1 MNTTMPDGLMNRSL
15 PIIVQCIL
23 AAAILITLYLTSLQ
37 NYLLFHSIV
46 ELTGIAIAFSIFI
59 LVWNTR
65 RVITNTFF
73 LTVGISFLF
82 TGSIDLL
89 HTLAYKGMGVF
100 AGNSS
105 DLPTQLWIA
114 ARYFQS
120 IMFFIA
126 ALFIGKSITK
136 DRNYESGI
144 IIAACAGFSGLLL
157 ASIFLWHNFPPCFV
171 EGPGLT
177 PFKIFSEYLITLI
190 LIATIVVLFIKRKS
204 FENRVWQL
212 LVAAQ
217 IFLILGELS
226 FTSYIGVY
234 DFMNMLGHLFRL
246 ISVYLFY
253 RAFVVVG
260 LTRPYDLL
268 FRELK
273 ESEIRFRTM
282 ADWTSDWEYWI
293 DMDRNF
299 IYLSPSVEQIT
310 GHRAEEFMA
319 DPGLIDRIV
328 HPDDQNVWDAHVPL
342 HKSTQDTGASEIEF
356 RLVNKDGSVRWISHI
371 CRSIVLDDGTCIGR
385 RISNRDI
392 TSRKLMESEI
402 RSLNQTLEQRVYQ
415 RTAQLNASLDE
426 KVILLREIHHR
437 VKNNLQI
444 IISLLNLQS
453 RYITDEKTRQA
464 LHESQNRVRAM
475 SHVHE
480 KLYQSPDITKIE
492 LESYIRFLGDK
503 LFQFYG
509 MSGNGIIL
517 TTRIQDI
524 HIGLETA
531 IPAGLIVN
539 ELISNSLKH
548 AFPEGRGGEISIT
561 IQRQDGMLAI
571 VYADNGVG
579 IPEGFDWRNAESLGL
594 RLVILLI
601 EQMDGTIE
609 REQRAGTAFTIIVKE
624 KEFIPPV

>member
-1 MNTTMPDGLMNRSL
+1 MNTTMPDGLINRAL

-46 ELTGIAIAFSIFI
+46 ELIGIAIAFSIFI

-73 LTVGISFLF
+73 LIVGISFLF

-89 HTLAYKGMGVF
+89 HTLAYKGMGIF

-114 ARYFQS
+114 GRYFQS
-120 IMFFIA
+120 ITFFIA
-126 ALFIGKSITK
+126 TLFIGKSITR
-136 DRNYESGI
+136 DRNYDTGI
-144 IIAACAGFSGLLL
+144 IIAGCAGFCGLLL

-171 EGPGLT
+171 EGTGLT
-177 PFKIFSEYLITLI
+177 SFKIFSEYIISLI
-190 LIATIVVLFIKRKS
+190 LIATVIVLVLKRKS
-204 FENRVWQL
+204 FETGVWQL

-226 FTSYIGVY
+226 FTSYISVY

-268 FRELK
+268 FHELK

-293 DMDRNF
+293 DLDRNF
-299 IYLSPSVEQIT
+299 IYLSPSVDQIT

-319 DPGLIDRIV
+319 DPGLIDRII
-328 HPDDQNVWDAHVPL
+328 HADDQNVWDAHVPL
-342 HKSTQDTGASEIEF
+342 HKSTKDTGASEIEF
-356 RLVNKDGSVRWISHI
+356 RLVHRDGSVRWISHI

-385 RISNRDI
+385 RVSNRDI
-392 TSRKLMESEI
+392 TDRKLMEYEI
-402 RSLNQTLEQRVYQ
+402 RSLNQTLERRVEQ
-415 RTAQLNASLDE
+415 RTAQLNTSLEE
-426 KVILLREIHHR
+426 KIILLREIHHR
-437 VKNNLQI
+437 VRNNLQI
-444 IISLLNLQS
+444 IISLLRLQS
-453 RYITDEKTRQA
+453 RHIGDEKIQLAIR
-464 LHESQNRVRAM
+464 ESQNRVRAM
-475 SHVHE
+475 AHVHE
-480 KLYQSPDITKIE
+480 KLYESPDITKID
-492 LESYIRFLGDK
+492 LDGYIRFLGNS
-503 LFQFYG
+503 LFQFYKMTG
-509 MSGNGIIL
+509 KGIVL
-517 TTRIQDI
+517 TTRIPEIYTGPD
-524 HIGLETA
+524 TA
-531 IPAGLIVN
+531 IPVGLIVN

-548 AFPEGRGGEISIT
+548 AFPEGRNGEIAIM
-561 IQRQDGMLAI
+561 IQR
-571 VYADNGVG
+571 DNATLTIAYRDDGVG
-579 IPEGFDWRNAESLGL
+579 IPKNFDWQKTESLGL
-594 RLVILLI
+594 QLVNLLVD
-601 EQMDGTIE
+601 QLDGTIE
-609 REQRAGTAFTIIVKE
+609 LDRTAGTAFTIVVKE
-624 KEFIPPV
+624 TG